1 MNLQHEI
8 NMFLAT
14 DFFQE
19 FIRYEKSP
27 FLPCMYKVK
36 DKYLTP
42 FGFNG
47 AWRFWKVVKEL
58 TPEEFKPVYERIR
71 KVPNAIKALKIAT
84 IIGLDSAQRCL
95 WDEFVK
101 NNLQSQ
107 GLPRQR
113 DFIKI
118 SNIHKQ

>member
-1 MNLQHEI
+1 MTKKFKVTIEKEFEVPAN
-8 NMFLAT
+8 AT
-14 DFFQE
+14 DQE
-19 FIRYEKSP
+19 YDDMKAVVLAGIKDDEKT
-27 FLPCMYKVK
+27 KVK
-36 DKYLTP
+36 DKTLTP

-101 NNLQSQ
+101 NNLQS
-107 GLPRQR
+107 
-113 DFIKI
+113 
-118 SNIHKQ
+118 